1 MMTRPFAAFAAL
13 FMSSLFL
20 LASPS
25 AWAQKSLLQSSGE
38 QSPEDAPP
46 IQILSDSLVYDDE
59 KKTSRFDGDVIM
71 TRGMMTMRANRL
83 DLREDAEGFQYGI
96 ATVNQGKRVY
106 IRQERPEF
114 FEVLQGLGE
123 RAEYDG
129 KEESFDL
136 IGRAQL
142 TRYICG
148 KPFDSI
154 SGERVRYNQ
163 KTDTYSAFS
172 GPRSDNPDGRVR
184 SIAQPRAKVDAA
196 IQACQRLQAS
206 GAATPSVPTPS
217 NIN

>member
-1 MMTRPFAAFAAL
+1 MTTRPFAAFAAL
-13 FMSSLFL
+13 FMSGLFL
-20 LASPS
+20 LAGSN
-25 AWAQKSLLQSSGE
+25 AVAQKSLLQSSGE

-83 DLREDAEGFQYGI
+83 DLREDAEGFQYAI
-96 ATVNQGKRVY
+96 ATVSPGKRVY

-136 IGRAQL
+136 IGRAHL

-206 GAATPSVPTPS
+206 GAPTPSVPTPS